1 MMCYL
6 CARKNMFQISIV
18 NFINREKTLAECVCG
33 WDASIHQ
40 TTRPSIFDIDIGSS
54 RPKVC
59 TSTQCVESSEGN
71 SNKLRK
77 ILLQKRPRTRHLS
90 LWLRLMCDAFYS
102 VYGPRCCVV
111 CTRRDTHATT
121 IGSLKENASSFP
133 PSSYKNFDF
142 IDRVCV

>member
-18 NFINREKTLAECVCG
+18 NFINREKALAECVCEYSSDNKTKHFRHRHK
-33 WDASIHQ
+33 WQHQ
-40 TTRPSIFDIDIGSS
+40 QQTQG
-54 RPKVC
+54 

-90 LWLRLMCDAFYS
+90 LWLRLMCDAFHS

-111 CTRRDTHATT
+111 CTLRDTYATT
-121 IGSLKENASSFP
+121 ISSLKKNAASFP
-133 PSSYKNFDF
+133 PVLIKILILS
-142 IDRVCV
+142 IDNV